1 VEASGTTEVLRPEGS
16 HGARTRLARL
26 LRIGGPFG
34 AVQVDA
40 EAIHFRG
47 KGDSRIALDDVSRV
61 DHRVGRAW
69 SRLTVTTKDG
79 SRRSIGGLPRE
90 AAGRLRLACEGAP
103 LSASLDMRLNASQV
117 KAAITQEAC
126 TLVLAGP
133 GTGKTATVLA
143 KLAHLR
149 ARRKIPAAE
158 VLILSY
164 NRNSTEEV
172 VGRARGA
179 GLRADVRTFH
189 GLGRRVLGE
198 GGGQFKVSKMAEDR
212 ARLQAA
218 IQGFLREA
226 LADPGTAARV
236 EPALHSGLLPYR
248 SPFNFTSKSEYDRYV
263 RSVELRALSGDLVK
277 SLQEL
282 EIANFLYCNSV
293 DFRYEEQFPF
303 EPDGWDRPRYLPD
316 FFLPDY
322 GLYLEHFA
330 VRRDGSTPP
339 FIDQQRYQE
348 GMKWKRVVHREH
360 GTTLLETYSYQ
371 KHEGTLLND
380 LADMLQ
386 THGVALRPIA
396 PEKLWAKLEALSY
409 TTRLTALLGTFLGH
423 FKSNEFDIA
432 ALRVRAA
439 KHPDPERCIAFL
451 ALFEVVYQRYQQALG
466 EEAAIDFDD
475 MIVGARGR
483 VEEGSYRSPY
493 RFILVD
499 EFQDISAGRARFLKA
514 LADQRDAEL
523 FLVGDDWQ
531 SIYRFAGSD
540 PQIMIDCESHFG
552 PTVRTTLDQ
561 TYRLN
566 SSVLSVSTAFVTQ
579 NPDQIKKSLRPVKPV
594 PEPRLSICYARD
606 DGALLGPL
614 NAICREWTGSG
625 RPTVLVLGRYKH
637 LRPPDWDRLCADFD
651 ELALSF
657 MTVHRAKG
665 LEADFVVVLGLSAG
679 AYGFPAEIADDPIL
693 DLVLPANERFEH
705 AEERR
710 LFYVA
715 LTRAKEHVYLIADP
729 ERPSVFAEELRAR
742 GDGTAAEAVSV
753 IGTPPPTPNC
763 PGCGAGV
770 VRERSNR
777 DGPGRFFGCSS
788 YPQCEWTSP
797 VCDNCGT
804 GHADA
809 GGRCSN
815 DACST
820 RYDACPECGDGVLM
834 PRHSRYGP
842 YFACSRRKEIPPCGY
857 RRDAAAAATAR
868 PR

>member
-1 VEASGTTEVLRPEGS
+1 MDTAETARILRPEAH
-16 HGARTRLARL
+16 HGARARLARL
-26 LRIGGPFG
+26 LRIGGPFS
-34 AVQVDA
+34 AVEVDA
-40 EAIHFRG
+40 ETITFRG
-47 KGDSRIALDDVSRV
+47 KGDPRIALRDVARI
-61 DHRVGRAW
+61 DHRTGRAW

-90 AAGRLRLACEGAP
+90 AAGRLVLACEGAP
-103 LSASLDMRLNASQV
+103 LSATLGMSLNTSQV
-117 KAAITQEAC
+117 KAAITQDAC

-149 ARRKIPAAE
+149 ERRKIPAAE
-158 VLILSY
+158 ILILSY
-164 NRNSTEEV
+164 NRNSAEEV
-172 VGRARGA
+172 IGRAGRA

-189 GLGRRVLGE
+189 ALGRGVLGE
-198 GGGQFKVSKMAEDR
+198 GGGQFKVAKLAEDR

-226 LADPGTAARV
+226 LTDPKTAARV

-248 SPFNFTSKSEYDRYV
+248 SPFNFESKDDYYQYV
-263 RSVELRALSGDLVK
+263 HSVELRALSGDLVK

-282 EIANFLYCNSV
+282 EIANFLYCHSV

-303 EPDGWDRPRYLPD
+303 KSGGWDHPRYLPD
-316 FFLPDY
+316 FFLPDS
-322 GLYLEHFA
+322 GIYLEHFA
-330 VRRDGSTPP
+330 VHRDGSTPP
-339 FIDQQRYQE
+339 FIDRRKYTE
-348 GMKWKRVVHREH
+348 AMKWKRVVHREH

-371 KHEGTLLND
+371 KHEGTLLSD
-380 LADMLQ
+380 LEATLRAN
-386 THGVALRPIA
+386 GVELRPIG
-396 PEKLWAKLEALSY
+396 PEKLWARLEALSY

-423 FKSNEFDIA
+423 FKSNEFDLA
-432 ALRVRAA
+432 ALRVKAA

-451 ALFEVVYQRYQQALG
+451 ALFEVVYQMYQQVLR
-466 EEAAIDFDD
+466 EEAAIDFED

-499 EFQDISAGRARFLKA
+499 EFQDISVGRARFLKA

-540 PQIMIDCESHFG
+540 PQIMIDCERHFG
-552 PTVRTTLDQ
+552 PTARTALDRS
-561 TYRLN
+561 YRLN
-566 SSVLSVSTAFVTQ
+566 SSVLSVSTAFVTK
-579 NPDQIKKSLRPVKPV
+579 NPDQIKKAMRPVKAV
-594 PEPRLSICYARD
+594 PEPRVSIWFAGD
-606 DGALLGPL
+606 EGALLGPL
-614 NAICREWTGSG
+614 EAIDKDWTGSG
-625 RPTVLVLGRYKH
+625 RPTVLVLGRYNH
-637 LRPPDWDRLCADFD
+637 LRPQDWDRLCADFG

-665 LEADFVVVLGLSAG
+665 LEADYVVVLGLSAG

-715 LTRAKEHVYLIADP
+715 LTRAKEHVHLIADS
-729 ERPSVFAEELRAR
+729 ERPSVFVEELRAN
-742 GDGTAAEAVSV
+742 EAVSV
-753 IGTPPPTPNC
+753 IGEPPAAPNC
-763 PGCGAGV
+763 PGCRGGV

-777 DGPGRFFGCSS
+777 DGPGRFFGCSN
-788 YPQCEWTSP
+788 YPKCEWTSP
-797 VCDNCGT
+797 VCDTCGD
-804 GHADA
+804 GYIDA
-809 GGRCSN
+809 ERGCSKEE
-815 DACST
+815 CST
-820 RYDACPECGDGVLM
+820 RYDACPECEDGALM
-834 PRHSRYGP
+834 PRRSRYGP
-842 YFACSRRKEIPPCGY
+842 YFVCSRRREIPPCGY
-857 RRDAAAAATAR
+857 KRDGAAAPTAR

>member
-1 VEASGTTEVLRPEGS
+1 M
-16 HGARTRLARL
+16 
-26 LRIGGPFG
+26 
-34 AVQVDA
+34 
-40 EAIHFRG
+40 
-47 KGDSRIALDDVSRV
+47 
-61 DHRVGRAW
+61 
-69 SRLTVTTKDG
+69 
-79 SRRSIGGLPRE
+79 
-90 AAGRLRLACEGAP
+90 
-103 LSASLDMRLNASQV
+103 SLNTSQV
-117 KAAITQEAC
+117 NAAITREAC

-143 KLAHLR
+143 KLAHLCG
-149 ARRKIPAAE
+149 RRKTPAAE
-158 VLILSY
+158 ILILSY

-172 VGRARGA
+172 IGRAGKA

-189 GLGRRVLGE
+189 ALGRGVLGE

-212 ARLQAA
+212 ARLRVA
-218 IQGFLREA
+218 IQGFLRAA
-226 LADPGTAARV
+226 LADPNTAARV

-248 SPFNFTSKSEYDRYV
+248 NLFMFKSKDEYYRYV

-303 EPDGWDRPRYLPD
+303 KPGGSDRPRYLPD

-322 GLYLEHFA
+322 GIYLEHFA
-330 VRRDGSTPP
+330 IHRDGSTPP
-339 FIDQQRYQE
+339 FIDRRKYTE
-348 GMKWKRVVHREH
+348 AMKWKRVVHREH

-371 KHEGTLLND
+371 KHEGTLLSD
-380 LADMLQ
+380 LEATLRAN
-386 THGVALRPIA
+386 GVGLRPIG
-396 PEKLWAKLEALSY
+396 PEKLWARLEELNY

-423 FKSNEFDIA
+423 FKSNEFDLA
-432 ALRVRAA
+432 ALRVKAA

-451 ALFEVVYQRYQQALG
+451 ALFEVVYQMYQQALR
-466 EEAAIDFDD
+466 EEAAIDFED

-552 PTVRTTLDQ
+552 PTTRTALDRS
-561 TYRLN
+561 YRLN
-566 SSVLSVSTAFVTQ
+566 SSVLSVSTAFVTK
-579 NPDQIKKSLRPVKPV
+579 NPDQIKKAMRPVKAV
-594 PEPRLSICYARD
+594 PEPRVSIWYARD
-606 DGALLGPL
+606 EGALLGPL
-614 NAICREWTGSG
+614 AAISKEWTSGG
-625 RPTVLVLGRYKH
+625 RPTVLVLGRYRH
-637 LRPPDWDRLCADFD
+637 LRPQDWDRLSADFD
-651 ELALSF
+651 DLALSF

-665 LEADFVVVLGLSAG
+665 LEADYVVLLGLSAG

-715 LTRAKEHVYLIADP
+715 LTRAKEHVHLIADP
-729 ERPSVFAEELRAR
+729 ERPSVFVEELKA
-742 GDGTAAEAVSV
+742 GEAVSV
-753 IGTPPPTPNC
+753 IGEQPPAPNC

-770 VRERSNR
+770 VKRRSNPR
-777 DGPGRFFGCSS
+777 TGVEFFS
-788 YPQCEWTSP
+788 
-797 VCDNCGT
+797 
-804 GHADA
+804 
-809 GGRCSN
+809 CSN
-815 DACST
+815 DRLCDWRSLPCDTCEDGYIDAERHCSNDGCST
-820 RYDACPECGDGVLM
+820 RYDLCPECGDGALM
-834 PRHSRYGP
+834 PRRSRYGP
-842 YFACSRRKEIPPCGY
+842 YFVCSRRREIPPCGY
-857 RRDAAAAATAR
+857 KRDGAAAPTAR